1 MYISGKGS
9 GSIVR
14 AAVDTSQVAV
24 QDRAVLLG
32 DMQESVGDICHLPLD
47 VRRRVLK
54 SVVRLVEDRLVVVQC
69 LSVTSLDTAVRKTQL
84 ETFFNTVTLA
94 GEEGLVVKDLTSP
107 YLIGEKSRKSA
118 KWVKMK
124 PEYGDQTTDLDLI
137 VLGAGSRMPIP
148 LTSHIPFF
156 VIFHQHLANV
166 TAIGLLS
173 TCLDL
178 IYSVVLCHAKF
189 LTLLI
194 YYAATAQV
202 LTMARVKAF
211 GARAC
216 LPSHAG

>member
-1 MYISGKGS
+1 MTIRKLITNTFFCTFDVLMTGIQLLSYPPTLPYPTLPYPTLPYPALPRLKVFDIVYISGKGS
-9 GSIVR
+9 RSIVR
-14 AAVDTSQVAV
+14 AAVETSQVAV
-24 QDRAVLLG
+24 QDRAALLD

-137 VLGAGSRMPIP
+137 VLGAESRTPILP
-148 LTSHIPFF
+148 SSHISFF
-156 VIFHQHLANV
+156 AIFHLHL
-166 TAIGLLS
+166 
-173 TCLDL
+173 
-178 IYSVVLCHAKF
+178 
-189 LTLLI
+189 
-194 YYAATAQV
+194 
-202 LTMARVKAF
+202 
-211 GARAC
+211 
-216 LPSHAG
+216 